1 MKTPIIEI
9 TSHRQNRN
17 DRTIVEG
24 IIYDM
29 TPQVLLSSLL
39 SEQSSDG
46 ESSWYLCDVM
56 AHMIVV
62 EARHT
67 IESLKNLDYESY
79 WFDNC
84 SYVSSASV
92 NYALLD
98 GLKAPPSVM
107 ASARAVIRKFYS
119 YHFEGGLPKVKID
132 SMGFSISSLLEDLE
146 KDSSKKAKHFVESLG
161 FNSIGS
167 ELRTDILERIIAINP
182 EYVFPPLPFKVLV

>member
-9 TSHRQNRN
+9 ISHRKNRN
-17 DRTIVEG
+17 DQTIIDG
-24 IIYDM
+24 KIYDM
-29 TPQVLLSSLL
+29 TPQVLLAKLL
-39 SEQSSDG
+39 SVQMSDA

-56 AHMIVV
+56 AQMIVE
-62 EARHT
+62 EAKDKV
-67 IESLKNLDYESY
+67 ESLRNIENETY

-98 GLKAPPSVM
+98 GLKAPQSVM

-119 YHFEGGLPKVKID
+119 YDFEDGLPKIKID
-132 SMGFSISSLLEDLE
+132 SMGFSISSLLEDLQTN
-146 KDSSKKAKHFVESLG
+146 SSVRAKKFVDGLKLY
-161 FNSIGS
+161 SIGS
-167 ELRTDILERIIAINP
+167 ELRTDVLERIIAINP

>member
-9 TSHRQNRN
+9 ISHRKNRN
-17 DRTIVEG
+17 DQTIIDG
-24 IIYDM
+24 KIYDM
-29 TPQVLLSSLL
+29 TPQVLLAKLL
-39 SEQSSDG
+39 SVQMSDA

-56 AHMIVV
+56 AQMIVE
-62 EARHT
+62 EAKDKV
-67 IESLKNLDYESY
+67 ESLRNIENETY

-98 GLKAPPSVM
+98 GLKAPQSVM

-119 YHFEGGLPKVKID
+119 YDFEDGLPKIKID
-132 SMGFSISSLLEDLE
+132 SMGFSISSLLEDLQTN
-146 KDSSKKAKHFVESLG
+146 SSVRAKKFVDGLKLY
-161 FNSIGS
+161 SIGS
-167 ELRTDILERIIAINP
+167 ELRTDVLERIIKINP

>member
-9 TSHRQNRN
+9 ISHRKNRN
-17 DRTIVEG
+17 DQTIIDG
-24 IIYDM
+24 KIYDM
-29 TPQVLLSSLL
+29 TPQVLLAKLL
-39 SEQSSDG
+39 SVQMSDA

-56 AHMIVV
+56 AQMIVE
-62 EARHT
+62 EAKDKV
-67 IESLKNLDYESY
+67 ESLRNIENETY

-98 GLKAPPSVM
+98 GLKAPQSVM

-119 YHFEGGLPKVKID
+119 YDFEDGLPKIKFE
-132 SMGFSISSLLEDLE
+132 SMGFSISSLLEDLQTN
-146 KDSSKKAKHFVESLG
+146 SSVRAKKFVDGLKLY
-161 FNSIGS
+161 SIGS
-167 ELRTDILERIIAINP
+167 ELRTDVLERIIAINP